1 MKIEY
6 TGRQTEISKEIQR
19 LAERKLL
26 KVKKALP
33 RMTRAHVILT
43 ADKHR
48 QIAEVSVHSRN
59 LDLSAEEVSTNPR
72 LSVSGAMD
80 KLLRQAQRQQ
90 AKRRDRKGAGSARRP
105 QPAKAPGRKKAAARE
120 ELEAVEIPRVIRNR
134 RRAVK
139 PMDLDEATLEIES
152 REDDVLV
159 FRDAGSERVRI
170 LYRRRDGNLGL
181 IEPEA

>member
-19 LAERKLL
+19 LAERKLQ
-26 KVKKALP
+26 KVAKALP

-59 LDLSAEEVSTNPR
+59 LDLSAEGESANPR
-72 LSVSGAMD
+72 LSVSTAMD

-90 AKRRDRKGAGSARRP
+90 AKRRDRKGASSARRP
-105 QPAKAPGRKKAAARE
+105 EAEKPKRKKKVV
-120 ELEAVEIPRVIRNR
+120 VEPEPPRVIRNR

-139 PMDLDEATLEIES
+139 PMNLEEATLEIET
-152 REDDVLV
+152 RGDDVLV
-159 FRDAGSERVRI
+159 FRDAGNERVRV
-170 LYRRRDGNLGL
+170 LYRRQDGNLGL
-181 IEPEA
+181 IEPEAW